1 MGDQVE
7 EPQQKPAKKQFGSKP
22 SDLCDK
28 CQKVV
33 YPVEKLQLKKAILH
47 RNCLRCQIC
56 NKILDLST
64 YAAVDGKYFCKPH
77 FTQLFNV
84 NGDYTTGFQQV
95 ESRKLQQQQ
104 QQALSNDTPIVS
116 TAETIDA
123 TLLYQQSNSAAQQAE
138 RLSSGGKVNKAQIID
153 VDTVGQS
160 STAIDKATDLLNR
173 KKTVRDVTRAFE
185 QHEEKAVKEMN
196 GQLPDE
202 VYDETG
208 AVMYKEKIKMD
219 GVQGDG
225 LKRTQSWDQL
235 RQMVEKTEG
244 AKFKQSRAAL
254 NGGSDPQEKEPE
266 TEQEV
271 AAKEEAKK
279 QVELKRA
286 KTFHAIKQ
294 AQPVELCVA
303 CQKRVYPA
311 EKLLVDKQIMH
322 TECLKCAECIKKLT
336 LATYNSWDGQYYCKA
351 HFNKIDKTKVS
362 TRKSNQALNVLVN
375 DGNTPEIV
383 AQFNTVTQVVSR
395 EIDLPEKS
403 FTETSNASVTQVSLG
418 QDVDQSLS
426 EDQEEVYSS
435 LTALQQHHK
444 VAQSQLKV
452 SVLTNEESDGDILY
466 DGDGIIP
473 QSASLTPSDKLK
485 VISNFLDSQKSGN
498 DGTVR
503 GESKM
508 SSNNTAAMSN
518 DRIDKDLPQIP
529 IQPTSKSRSYGHL
542 NPLMHSFRNS
552 LIQLG
557 QSLNPITDRNPQQS
571 TSNVFKAVQK
581 RVHRFTVKDRMNT
594 TALMEKIG
602 FEFQVHEDWTVRH
615 LRRKYVAQVVS
626 VPQPLFD
633 IELDINGNIQDNMN
647 SNGSISA
654 NDSLCVGDVLMEVN
668 GRNLEGLSQSG
679 VCGVFTEILKPLDH
693 RQTFSETPVQSPD
706 STDIDRIAL
715 PSELLV
721 DKNLVI
727 LNMVVYSKKAAQTLS
742 YTASAEQLRYTEVKL
757 KRCDPKNILEVDN
770 AQRTDVDMKAYKAK
784 QSAANSKDLVQ
795 RVSLDYG
802 PEYFTFD
809 VDVQNDI
816 LYFYEKQAHK
826 LYKVPF
832 GYPQSL
838 VISKIKKLPSEM
850 IRDLALSAN
859 NAGDTQLSL
868 HKLLPPIYKVVEG
881 ELRLGDQIWKWDADV
896 VSMSVPE
903 NFNNKLDNWI
913 SLSEDK
919 RRQMAEGVKKF
930 GVNLVKNSTIDQ
942 EHTIGVVSL
951 NKLHPNFKQAI
962 TRQQ

>member
-7 EPQQKPAKKQFGSKP
+7 ESQQKSAKKQFGSKP

-95 ESRKLQQQQ
+95 ESRKLQLQQ
-104 QQALSNDTPIVS
+104 QQALSNDAPIVS

-123 TLLYQQSNSAAQQAE
+123 TLLQQQIQYAAQQSE
-138 RLSSGGKVNKAQIID
+138 RLQSGWKVNNAQIID
-153 VDTVGQS
+153 VDTAGQS
-160 STAIDKATDLLNR
+160 SIAIEKASDLLNR
-173 KKTVRDVTRAFE
+173 KRTVRDVTRAFE
-185 QHEEKAVKEMN
+185 QHEEKAVNEMN

-202 VYDETG
+202 LYDETG
-208 AVMYKEKIKMD
+208 AVMYKDKIRID
-219 GVQGDG
+219 GAQSDG

-254 NGGSDPQEKEPE
+254 NGGTDHQEKEPE

-286 KTFHAIKQ
+286 RTFHAIKQ

-322 TECLKCAECIKKLT
+322 TECLKCAECLKKLT

-362 TRKSNQALNVLVN
+362 TRKSNQALNVPVN
-375 DGNTPEIV
+375 DNVTSEVV
-383 AQFNTVTQVVSR
+383 AQSNTVMQAPR
-395 EIDLPEKS
+395 EIDSPQNS
-403 FTETSNASVTQVSLG
+403 HTETLNASVTEVSLV
-418 QDVDQSLS
+418 QDVNKSLPGK
-426 EDQEEVYSS
+426 EGDGQNNV
-435 LTALQQHHK
+435 TAPQQPHK
-444 VAQSQLKV
+444 PAQSQLKV
-452 SVLTNEESDGDILY
+452 TVLSNEESDGDILY

-485 VISNFLDSQKSGN
+485 VINDFLDSQKSGN
-498 DGTVR
+498 NETVPID
-503 GESKM
+503 SKI
-508 SSNNTAAMSN
+508 SSNNTAAVSN

-529 IQPTSKSRSYGHL
+529 IQPTSKSKSYGHL

-552 LIQLG
+552 LMQLG

-581 RVHRFTVKDRMNT
+581 RVHRFTGKDRMNT

-633 IELDINGNIQDNMN
+633 IELDVNGNIQDNMD
-647 SNGSISA
+647 SNGSIST

-668 GRNLEGLSQSG
+668 GRNLEGLSLSE
-679 VCGVFTEILKPLDH
+679 VCSVFTEILKPLDH
-693 RQTFSETPVQSPD
+693 RQTSSQTPVQSPD

-757 KRCDPKNILEVDN
+757 KRCDPKKILEVDN

-826 LYKVPF
+826 LHKVPF

-838 VISKIKKLPSEM
+838 VISKIKKLPAQM

-896 VSMSVPE
+896 ISTSVPDKS
-903 NFNNKLDNWI
+903 NNKLDNWT
-913 SLSEDK
+913 SLSQDK
-919 RRQMAEGVKKF
+919 RRQMADGVKKF
-930 GVNLVKNSTIDQ
+930 GVNLVKNSTLDQ

-951 NKLHPNFKQAI
+951 NKLHPNFKQAV
-962 TRQQ
+962 TRQL